1 MRPTLTTR
9 GVGMSRAMRLVGG
22 GFAAVLITPWIG
34 GVVAHAASS
43 LPPLSGDP
51 RATSVAGNAVT
62 CADVGFADDSQLGA
76 SDSSGNSGSGFT
88 VTSDDQNL
96 TVSAVPAD
104 TTIDVLIV
112 KGGDAYNVYPAG
124 TFTTLPATGL
134 HAPLVGNGNVPVIS
148 HWFLCY
154 GPTRPQPEVTPPSA
168 TATGDCDVAD
178 FTLDAGSNATDFV
191 ITRVGDVSGSTYSL
205 GADDSLVVHVP
216 LDVAHPGA
224 TATAGGTTLK
234 TFTRDSAICD
244 VGNGGGDTNNN
255 GGGDNNNGGGGDNNG
270 GGGDNNGGGGGNNGG
285 GGGVT
290 SGPGSGGSTSGGA
303 VVTNPAASASNA
315 CRTGITVSLSNLA
328 ATAPVTFTL
337 TAPDGTVSTETV
349 DAGDTATRSFPVT
362 EDTTGTVTV
371 SAPGLSARTFTYAK
385 DCVTV
390 LGVKHTRHHATHRA
404 TQHEAAAVIGTRAQ
418 LPFTGFNSRRTATD
432 GALVLGL
439 GIILCLVAG
448 RRERSA
454 A

>member
-1 MRPTLTTR
+1 
-9 GVGMSRAMRLVGG
+9 MSRAMRLVIG

-34 GVVAHAASS
+34 GVVANASNDTT
-43 LPPLSGDP
+43 PVSGDP
-51 RATSVAGNAVT
+51 RATVGTDKNAVT
-62 CADVGFADDSQLGA
+62 CADVGFPNDQLVGA
-76 SDSSGNSGSGFT
+76 SEKDGLNADGFA
-88 VTSDDQNL
+88 
-96 TVSAVPAD
+96 VSND
-104 TTIDVLIV
+104 GTLIDVTALPAGVSVDVFVV
-112 KGGDAYNVYPAG
+112 KGADAYNLYPGSLFTSLPVNDMHAPINASGGPAG
-124 TFTTLPATGL
+124 
-134 HAPLVGNGNVPVIS
+134 VS

-154 GPTRPQPEVTPPSA
+154 GATPPVITPPAA
-168 TATGDCDVAD
+168 TSTGDCDGAD
-178 FTLDAGSNATDFV
+178 LTLNAGTLPAVFTVDRAGDATGQTYSLAGGASQVVHVTLDAVHSS
-191 ITRVGDVSGSTYSL
+191 VS
-205 GADDSLVVHVP
+205 A
-216 LDVAHPGA
+216 A
-224 TATAGGTTLK
+224 AGGPALT
-234 TFTRDSAICD
+234 TFTRANDICD
-244 VGNGGGDTNNN
+244 RDDNGGGGDNNGN
-255 GGGDNNNGGGGDNNG
+255 GGGDNNGNGGGGDNNG
-270 GGGDNNGGGGGNNGG
+270 GGDNGNGGGNGG

-290 SGPGSGGSTSGGA
+290 SGPGPTGGSGGSTSGGA
-303 VVTNPAASASNA
+303 VVTNPAVSASNA

-328 ATAPVTFTL
+328 ATAPVSFTL

-362 EDTTGTVTV
+362 EDTTGTLTV
-371 SAPGLSARTFTYAK
+371 SAPGLPARTFTYAK